1 MPAHKVTSKL
11 CQMAAGDTFLHL
23 PAFRCDREDDL
34 CDSGYTS
41 DWGSERCVSS
51 SLDPFHPFLAANRAS
66 DEWRTS
72 DKVVCM
78 YSPLHLGRVARHHD
92 KIPLWNWEN
101 NIPVVYITMKSWDWR
116 ESTILSVRN
125 FSGVGRCAS
134 VYLLSQRS
142 AFFCSRVQHDHNV
155 FCKSFSSFLNSC
167 HSTGHVSVPL
177 CRPVW

>member
-78 YSPLHLGRVARHHD
+78 YSPLHLGRVARYRD
-92 KIPLWNWEN
+92 TYPPLKLRKQHPCGLYHYD
-101 NIPVVYITMKSWDWR
+101 IMKMKGKGKVRRFSQFVISPVLAGVLLYI
-116 ESTILSVRN
+116 
-125 FSGVGRCAS
+125 FS
-134 VYLLSQRS
+134 
-142 AFFCSRVQHDHNV
+142 
-155 FCKSFSSFLNSC
+155 
-167 HSTGHVSVPL
+167 VSVL
-177 CRPVW
+177 LFQNMITTFSAKVSVVF